1 MFGFNTSSRPKV
13 YISLLFFNDKHAII
27 TKKNDIIVFVGPNNV
42 GKSQALRDIWNA
54 VDHGVIG
61 TVIKSVLVRKDSR
74 KRIKEYLRAIS
85 DIKGEGPNAF
95 YYGFNYSF
103 PEMAINNIFL
113 NHLGACREAFICHL
127 GTEDRLLVCKPPE
140 TIELNGVPQHP
151 IHQIVKQPYYRETL
165 THYFKKAFGIPLVPN
180 SQHGKTIPLC
190 LGDIPPRTEVQGDD
204 AQEMAEWYAKRLEE
218 YPVLHEQGDG
228 MRSFAGV
235 LLHLSIDFYHTFLI
249 DEPESF
255 LHPPQATIMGQV
267 IAELLRNDQQAFI
280 STHSQCVIKGLL
292 DKAPDRVK
300 IVRITRS
307 GNQNSFSILNNKKIH
322 ELLKDPLLKYSG
334 VLDGMF
340 YKNVVICESD
350 SDCRF
355 YSIINDHLKQQSEAF
370 SETLFIHSGGK
381 GRMGKLVQAL
391 RALKIDFRVIPDI
404 DILNQEN
411 TFKSLIETCG
421 GSWAVFKT
429 DYNSL
434 VNGLDNIPNL
444 TGHQLIKSI
453 ETKLSNIL
461 ETELSRTKLEELKNL
476 LDYKSRWACIKQ
488 NGISGAP
495 AGNATRSLHNI
506 VDHLKEIGIFLVPV
520 GELECFVKDAGD
532 HGPKWLNNVLE
543 QHPDLNDEVYNEAK
557 RFVSSWNI

>member
-13 YISLLFFNDKHAII
+13 YISLLSFNNKQAVF
-27 TKKNDIIVFVGPNNV
+27 TKKNDIIVFVGPNNA

-61 TVIKSVLVRKDSR
+61 TVIKTAFVRKDSH
-74 KRIKEYLRAIS
+74 KRIKEYLRNIS
-85 DIKGEGPNAF
+85 DIKGEGSNAF

-113 NHLGACREAFICHL
+113 NHLGDCRNAFICHL

-165 THYFKKAFGIPLVPN
+165 TRYFKKAFGIPLVPN

-190 LGDIPPRTEVQGDD
+190 LGDIPPKTAVQGDD
-204 AQEMAEWYAKRLEE
+204 AQEMAEWYAQRLEE

-235 LLHLSIDFYHTFLI
+235 LLYLSIGFYHTFLI

-255 LHPPQATIMGQV
+255 LHPPQATIMGHV
-267 IAELLRNDQQAFI
+267 IAELLKSDQQAFI
-280 STHSQCVIKGLL
+280 STHSQYVIKGLL

-300 IVRITRS
+300 IIRITRS
-307 GNQNSFSILNNKKIH
+307 GNQNSFSILNNNRIQ

-355 YSIINDHLKQQSEAF
+355 YSIINDYLKQQEETF

-381 GRMGKLVQAL
+381 GRMENLVQAL
-391 RALKIDFRVIPDI
+391 KALSIDFRVVSDI
-404 DILNQEN
+404 DFLNQERDL
-411 TFKSLIETCG
+411 KSLIETCG
-421 GSWAVFKT
+421 GAWKDFKT
-429 DYNSL
+429 DYNTL
-434 VNGLDNIPNL
+434 LNGLENVKNI
-444 TGHQLIKSI
+444 TGHQLLKSI
-453 ETKLSNIL
+453 EDKISGIL
-461 ETELSRTKLEELKNL
+461 DAELSRTKMDDLRRL
-476 LDYKSRWACIKQ
+476 LDYKSRWDCIKQ
-488 NGISGAP
+488 NGINGAP
-495 AGNATRSLHNI
+495 AGDATRSLNNI
-506 VDHLKEIGIFLVPV
+506 VDHLKEIGIYLVPV
-520 GELECFVKDAGD
+520 GELECFVKEEGE
-532 HGPKWLNNVLE
+532 HGPKWLNSVLE
-543 QHPDLNDEVYNEAK
+543 HHPDLNDEVFKAAK
-557 RFVSSWNI
+557 EFVASWNI